1 MSRPSVFDMGAVTPV
16 AAPAADQAKVTRAAP
31 RASDET
37 EMMRTSVYIARKV
50 HDALREIAFHE
61 RVKVNELIV
70 EGIDQ
75 VLAKRR
81 QPTSAEIK
89 RKAS

>member
-1 MSRPSVFDMGAVTPV
+1 MSRPSVFGNVTPITETPSAEPSV
-16 AAPAADQAKVTRAAP
+16 TQQKPAQTDG
-31 RASDET
+31 D
-37 EMMRTSVYIARKV
+37 MMRTSLYLSRAV

-61 RVKVNELIV
+61 RVKLHDLFM
-70 EGIDQ
+70 EGIDT

>member
-1 MSRPSVFDMGAVTPV
+1 MSRPSVFGPEPV
-16 AAPAADQAKVTRAAP
+16 ALVPTKTEEAQAVPVVRKAREEP
-31 RASDET
+31 
-37 EMMRTSVYIARKV
+37 EMMRTSIYIARAV